1 MADSL
6 SSSHPLVWIDC
17 EMTGLDLDNDVII
30 EIFCVITNGN
40 LDVLDEEGWGAVI
53 HQSKETM
60 DKMPY
65 PSLPLEI
72 LVDRTELT
80 EPARHTQQDEWCTKT
95 HGASGLTAAVIAS
108 STTAEQ
114 ASTALLSYIKRFV
127 PEPKRALL
135 AGNTVHADKAFLR
148 KAPYT
153 QVHDH
158 FSHRILDVSSLKEA
172 AKRWC
177 GLDVLVGVP
186 KKMLL
191 HQAKAD
197 ILESIEE
204 ARYYKET
211 IFQRPRGGK

>member
-60 DKMPY
+60 DKM
-65 PSLPLEI
+65 
-72 LVDRTELT
+72 
-80 EPARHTQQDEWCTKT
+80 DEWCTKT